1 VSFKDKTHYMVEPTS
16 TTTIPLKGPSMYE
29 YGHASPLAL
38 SVGMSVML
46 TTQAPLL
53 GGHNDVNIP
62 HWLGDKDLN
71 CLYSTMVSF
80 LFKRH
85 LLKNKT
91 HYMIEP
97 MSVGAIPLKGQYL
110 LRGLPYADIDTH
122 HYCILISTH
131 GRSSIKY
138 CPR

>member
-1 VSFKDKTHYMVEPTS
+1 MSFKDKTHYMVEPTS

-29 YGHASPLAL
+29 YGHASPLAI

-71 CLYSTMVSF
+71 CLYSTKGLLSFQETPSQKQNPLYDWTHVSGG
-80 LFKRH
+80 
-85 LLKNKT
+85 NT
-91 HYMIEP
+91 
-97 MSVGAIPLKGQYL
+97 S
-110 LRGLPYADIDTH
+110 
-122 HYCILISTH
+122 
-131 GRSSIKY
+131 
-138 CPR
+138 

>member
-1 VSFKDKTHYMVEPTS
+1 MSFKDKTHYMVEPTS
-16 TTTIPLKGPSMYE
+16 TTTIPLKGPFMYE

-38 SVGMSVML
+38 FVGMSVML

-97 MSVGAIPLKGQYL
+97 MSVGAIPVKAPTICGY
-110 LRGLPYADIDTH
+110 RHTH